1 MQIEKSCEVGS
12 PQNIS
17 GAAQQTEVD
26 GGLFFFFFFKK
37 SFFKNSKSPEASE
50 AYKGVLITSFQ
61 NNLGY
66 LETWRLDIARMF
78 LFL

>member
-26 GGLFFFFFFKK
+26 GGLFFFKK
-37 SFFKNSKSPEASE
+37 KKAFLKTSSLPKLQR
-50 AYKGVLITSFQ
+50 LI
-61 NNLGY
+61 N
-66 LETWRLDIARMF
+66 ER
-78 LFL
+78 

>member
-26 GGLFFFFFFKK
+26 GGLFFFFFF
-37 SFFKNSKSPEASE
+37 
-50 AYKGVLITSFQ
+50 
-61 NNLGY
+61 
-66 LETWRLDIARMF
+66 
-78 LFL
+78 